1 VLCTYAESNP
11 DRMSLI
17 GDLGYSWNSVGLQR
31 FKDKFNISQEF
42 VYAGKHKIDFNPFDE
57 LKTESKEW
65 MQSHLY
71 NKEHELKVAVVRN
84 RATAFTYLKVLWC
97 SMQLTKEQIEK
108 ELLSV
113 GTIDPE
119 QGVKLGYL
127 DGIKS
132 IDELL
137 K

>member
-1 VLCTYAESNP
+1 
-11 DRMSLI
+11 MSLI

-71 NKEHELKVAVVRN
+71 NKEHELKVTVVRN